1 MFHSRRAITRSHEN
15 KATSL
20 KGRCI
25 WESFIWVTATVIL
38 DSHSARRE
46 PVRRPRSSAPSL
58 DRAGQTHRP
67 LVRRAVES
75 SDKFS
80 YWPAET
86 CSYLLKE
93 PHPCSFITIIIIII
107 VVFLFCFFTLWE
119 NKHLNGLWP
128 SRAVLI
134 DSWTPFNKDVV
145 MPAREQWHIWQRLQH
160 PCPVPLLHHKKQRK
174 TNIQAL
180 NPSHQEYQIGSNLK
194 KKRTSLIIPN
204 GCKIAALIN

>member
-1 MFHSRRAITRSHEN
+1 MFHSRQAITRSHEN
-15 KATSL
+15 KTTSL
-20 KGRCI
+20 KVRCI

-38 DSHSARRE
+38 DSHYARHE
-46 PVRRPRSSAPSL
+46 PVRWPRSSASSRN
-58 DRAGQTHRP
+58 RAGQTHRP
-67 LVRRAVES
+67 LVHRVVES

-107 VVFLFCFFTLWE
+107 FFYPVR

-128 SRAVLI
+128 SRVVLI

-145 MPAREQWHIWQRLQH
+145 MPAREQWRIRQQLQH
-160 PCPVPLLHHKKQRK
+160 PCPVPLLHHKKRRK

-180 NPSHQEYQIGSNLK
+180 NPSRQEFRIGSNL

-204 GCKIAALIN
+204 GCKISALTN